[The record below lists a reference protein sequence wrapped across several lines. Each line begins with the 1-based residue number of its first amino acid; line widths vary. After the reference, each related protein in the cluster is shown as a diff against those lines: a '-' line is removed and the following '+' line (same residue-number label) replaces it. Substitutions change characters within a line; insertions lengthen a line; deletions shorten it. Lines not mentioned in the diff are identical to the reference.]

1 MSPTSGVTGGASG
14 TAALRVSGLSAGY
27 GRGDVL
33 GGIDLVAATGAIT
46 VVVGPNGAGKSTLM
60 KVLAGIHDGPA
71 RGTIEI
77 FGADHTTTSARERL
91 AAGLSLCP
99 ERRRVFPAMSI
110 EENLLMGAVTVAPRL
125 ARERVRQ
132 AYDLVPWLAERRR
145 AMAGN
150 LSGGQQQM
158 LAICRAVMTDPPLL
172 LLDEPSLG
180 LSPKVVGEVAGLI
193 RRLADEGRSVLIVE
207 QNVALGL
214 RLARDVYVLNQGEVV
229 EHGSAAELGA
239 DGRLVSSYLG

>member
-1 MSPTSGVTGGASG
+1 VNDTGVP
-14 TAALRVSGLSAGY
+14 ALRIGGLRAGY
-27 GRGDVL
+27 GHGDVL
-33 GGIDLVAATGAIT
+33 HGIDLTAGAGTIT
-46 VVVGPNGAGKSTLM
+46 AVVGPNGAGKSTLM
-60 KVLAGIHDGPA
+60 KVLAGVHDGPA
-71 RGTIEI
+71 RGTVEL
-77 FGADHTTTSARERL
+77 FGVDRTRDSARERL

-110 EENLLMGAVTVAPRL
+110 EENLLMGAVTLRPAL
-125 ARERVRQ
+125 ARRRVRETYERV
-132 AYDLVPWLAERRR
+132 DWLGRRRR

-158 LAICRAVMTDPPLL
+158 LAICRAIMTDPPLL

-193 RRLADEGRSVLIVE
+193 RSLGDEGRSVLIVE

-214 RLARDVYVLNQGEVV
+214 RLASEVYVLSQGAVV
-229 EHGSAAELGA
+229 QHGPAADLAA
-239 DGRLVSSYLG
+239 DDRLMAAYLG